1 MRFCLAVALVVSL
14 VFAGTAGAQFY
25 KYIDK
30 QGNVRFTDDINHV
43 PENQRSKARSYVE
56 FHHPQPPASESG
68 DGAEKQPGPTPG
80 PLEAPAIALDSASAD
95 RDSLEAAKAHIEE
108 MKKKLDAEYQA
119 LRREEEVISKGK
131 EGRKTR
137 EEINDYNKRVEAFNQ
152 RAAKYENQSDE
163 LRKMADGYN
172 ARVIEENAKVSK
184 SAKK

>member
-1 MRFCLAVALVVSL
+1 
-14 VFAGTAGAQFY
+14 
-25 KYIDK
+25 
-30 QGNVRFTDDINHV
+30 
-43 PENQRSKARSYVE
+43 
-56 FHHPQPPASESG
+56 
-68 DGAEKQPGPTPG
+68 
-80 PLEAPAIALDSASAD
+80 
-95 RDSLEAAKAHIEE
+95 

-172 ARVIEENAKVSK
+172 ARVIEENAKASK